1 MTFIEYK
8 SLTPAQRVVYKVKEF
23 FSLLPGR
30 LKAFFAA
37 IGKFFKNLC
46 VKIVEG
52 FKGYGSR
59 FAAGDF
65 GTKLSYL
72 IMGFG
77 NFTRGQVGKGLAFF
91 AAEIFYIIFMKNFG
105 VIYMNKFDTLG
116 TELSHQELNPA
127 TGRPYM
133 VPGDNSMLILL
144 YGTMTILISIVFI
157 AVYVANTK
165 AAYEAEQTH
174 KAGKKNPTLKEE
186 LTDFLDGK
194 YHVTMLSLP
203 VLLISIFS
211 ILPLAFMILI
221 AFTNYDRAHVPP
233 GNLFTWVGL
242 QTFRDVFK
250 VGEGASKGYTFLA
263 LTRWTIIWAILAT
276 FSNYIVGMII
286 ALMINKKS
294 IKFKAFWRTLFVVT
308 IAVPQFVS
316 LLLMGQILQ
325 DDGVVNVILGYMGI
339 PAISFFNST
348 AWTARIT
355 VLIVNMWV
363 GIPYTILS
371 TSGILMNIPE
381 DLYESARID
390 GATPAVQFFQIT
402 LPYML
407 FVTTPSLIQQFV
419 GNINNFNVI
428 YLLTNG
434 GPLKDA
440 NLYQAGQTDLLVT
453 WLFKLTM
460 DSNDYNTAAAVGI
473 LVFIVCATLSLITFN
488 MSKSSRNEEEF
499 S

>member
-8 SLTPAQRVVYKVKEF
+8 SLTPAQRLVYKVKEF

-30 LKAFFAA
+30 LKAFFSA
-37 IGKFFKNLC
+37 IGKFFANLGSSF
-46 VKIVEG
+46 VAG
-52 FKGYGSR
+52 LKGYGSR
-59 FAAGDF
+59 FASGDM
-65 GTKLSYL
+65 GTKASYL

-77 NFTRGQVGKGLAFF
+77 NFTRGQVGKGLVFLGV
-91 AAEIFYIIFMKNFG
+91 EIAYIVYMLNFG
-105 VIYMNKFDTLG
+105 LYYLGLFDTLG
-116 TELSHQELNPA
+116 TIQTHQEVSPT
-127 TGRPYM
+127 TGRPVM
-133 VPGDNSMLILL
+133 VPGHNSMLILL
-144 YGTMTILISIVFI
+144 YGTMSILISIVFI
-157 AVYVANTK
+157 AIYVANTK
-165 AAYEAEQTH
+165 AAFEAEQTH

-186 LTDFLDGK
+186 LADFLDGK
-194 YHVTMLSLP
+194 YHITLLSLP
-203 VLLISIFS
+203 VLLISVFS
-211 ILPLAFMILI
+211 ILPLTFMILI
-221 AFTNYDRAHVPP
+221 AFTNYDKTHVPP

-242 QTFRDVFK
+242 DTFREVFK
-250 VGEGASKGYTFLA
+250 VTEGASKGYTFYA
-263 LTRWTIIWAILAT
+263 LTKWTIIWAIFAT
-276 FSNYIVGMII
+276 FTNYIFGMII

-316 LLLMGQILQ
+316 LLLMQQILQ
-325 DDGVVNVILGYMGI
+325 DDGVLNVILGYMGI

-348 AWTARIT
+348 ALTARIT
-355 VLIVNMWV
+355 VIVINMWV

-390 GATPAVQFFQIT
+390 GATPVVQFFQIT

-407 FVTTPSLIQQFV
+407 FVTTPSLIQSFV

-428 YLLTNG
+428 YLLTGG
-434 GPLKDA
+434 GPNKDA

-460 DSNDYNTAAAVGI
+460 DSSEYNLAAAVGI

-488 MSKSSRNEEEF
+488 LSKSSRNEEEF

>member
-8 SLTPAQRVVYKVKEF
+8 ALSPAQKASYKIKEF
-23 FSLLPGR
+23 FSLLPSR
-30 LKAFFAA
+30 LKVFFSA
-37 IGKFFKNLC
+37 IGKFFKNL
-46 VKIVEG
+46 ILGIGAG

-59 FAAGDF
+59 FVNGDF
-65 GTKLSYL
+65 ATKLSYI

-77 NFTRGQVGKGLAFF
+77 NFTRGQVAKGLVFLLVE
-91 AAEIFYIIFMKNFG
+91 AAYIYYMITFG
-105 VIYMNKFDTLG
+105 SVYMGKFGSLG
-116 TELSHQELNPA
+116 TELQHFETGAN
-127 TGRPYM
+127 GRPVM
-133 VPGDNSMLILL
+133 VPGDNSMVILL
-144 YGTMTILISIVFI
+144 YGTMTILISLVFL

-165 AAYEAEQTH
+165 SSYEAEQTI
-174 KAGKKNPTLKEE
+174 KAGRKNPTFKEE
-186 LTDFLDGK
+186 MTDFLDGK
-194 YHVTMLSLP
+194 YHITMLSLP
-203 VLLISIFS
+203 VLLISVFT

-221 AFTNYDRAHVPP
+221 AFTNYDAAHIPP
-233 GNLFTWVGL
+233 GNLFTWVGFD
-242 QTFRDVFK
+242 TFKSIFK
-250 VGEGASKGYTFLA
+250 VTEGASKGYTFYK
-263 LTRWTIIWAILAT
+263 LTKWTIVWAIFAT
-276 FSNYIVGMII
+276 FTNYIFGMIL

-294 IKFKAFWRTLFVVT
+294 IKLKSLWRTLFVIT

-316 LLLMGQILQ
+316 LLLMNQMLQ

-339 PAISFFNST
+339 APISFLNGSEIV
-348 AWTARIT
+348 ARVT
-355 VLIVNMWV
+355 VIIVNCWV
-363 GIPYTILS
+363 GVPYTILQ

-390 GATPAVQFFQIT
+390 GATPVVQFFQIT

-407 FVTTPSLIQQFV
+407 FVTTPYLIQNFV
-419 GNINNFNVI
+419 SNINNFNVI
-428 YLLTNG
+428 YLLTAG
-434 GPLKDA
+434 GPTKDV

-488 MSKSSRNEEEF
+488 MSKSARNEEEF

>member
-8 SLTPAQRVVYKVKEF
+8 SLSPAQRVIYKVKEF

-30 LKAFFAA
+30 VKAFFAA
-37 IGKFFKNLC
+37 IGKFFKNLGSSFM
-46 VKIVEG
+46 EG
-52 FKGYGSR
+52 LKGYGSR
-59 FAAGDF
+59 FASGDAS
-65 GTKLSYL
+65 TKISYL
-72 IMGFG
+72 VMGFG
-77 NFTRGQVGKGLAFF
+77 NFTRGQVGKGLAFL
-91 AAEIFYIIFMKNFG
+91 AAEVLYILYMLNFG
-105 VIYMNKFDTLG
+105 LVYLNKFDTLG
-116 TELSHQELNPA
+116 TTQAHQEINPA
-127 TGRPYM
+127 TGRPMM
-133 VPGDNSMLILL
+133 VAGDNSMLILL
-144 YGTMTILISIVFI
+144 YGTMSILITIVFI

-165 AAYEAEQTH
+165 AAFEAEQNQ
-174 KAGKKNPTLKEE
+174 KAGRKNLTLKEE
-186 LTDFLDGK
+186 MTDFLDGK
-194 YHVTMLSLP
+194 YHITMLSLP
-203 VLLISIFS
+203 VLLISIFT

-221 AFTNYDRAHVPP
+221 AFTNYDRSHVPP

-250 VGEGASKGYTFLA
+250 VSEGASKGYTFLA
-263 LTRWTIIWAILAT
+263 LTRWTIVWAIFAT
-276 FSNYIVGMII
+276 FTNYIFGMII

-294 IKFKAFWRTLFVVT
+294 IKFKVFWRTLFVVT

-316 LLLMGQILQ
+316 LLLMQQILQ
-325 DDGVVNVILGYMGI
+325 DDGVLNVILGYMGI

-348 AWTARIT
+348 ALTARIT
-355 VLIVNMWV
+355 VIVINMWV

-390 GATPAVQFFQIT
+390 GATPVVQFFQIT

-407 FVTTPSLIQQFV
+407 FVTTPSLIQSFV

-428 YLLTNG
+428 YLLTGG
-434 GPLKDA
+434 GPNKDA

-488 MSKSSRNEEEF
+488 LSKSSRNEEEF